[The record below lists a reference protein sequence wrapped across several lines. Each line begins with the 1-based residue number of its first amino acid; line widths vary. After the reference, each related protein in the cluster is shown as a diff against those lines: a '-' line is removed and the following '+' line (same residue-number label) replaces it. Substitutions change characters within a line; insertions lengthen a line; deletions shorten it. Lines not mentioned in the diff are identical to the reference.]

1 MALGPTDSSIS
12 SETRAELI
20 RRITHPS
27 TNKAPKPQSQEL
39 VTSEKTVQLQN
50 AETQP
55 GFRIKTAL
63 TNDEIELQIRRLS
76 ALIANDNI
84 DQGAPRGSYIN
95 ILL

>member
-1 MALGPTDSSIS
+1 MALGPIGPNTS

-20 RRITHPS
+20 RRITHPN

-39 VTSEKTVQLQN
+39 VSSEKPVQLQN
-50 AETQP
+50 VETQP

-63 TNDEIELQIRRLS
+63 TNDEIEMQISRLS
-76 ALIANDNI
+76 VLIVNDNI

-95 ILL
+95 FLL

>member
-1 MALGPTDSSIS
+1 MALGPIS
-12 SETRAELI
+12 SNTSLETRAELI
-20 RRITHPS
+20 RRITNPNS
-27 TNKAPKPQSQEL
+27 NKTPKPQSQEL
-39 VTSEKTVQLQN
+39 VSSEKTVQLQN

-63 TNDEIELQIRRLS
+63 TNDEIEMQISRLS
-76 ALIANDNI
+76 VLIANDNI

>member
-1 MALGPTDSSIS
+1 MALGPTDPSIP

-20 RRITHPS
+20 RRITHPNG
-27 TNKAPKPQSQEL
+27 NKTPKPQSQEL

-63 TNDEIELQIRRLS
+63 TNDEIEMQIRRLS
-76 ALIANDNI
+76 VLIANDNI

>member
-1 MALGPTDSSIS
+1 MALGPIGPNTS

-20 RRITHPS
+20 RRITHPN

-50 AETQP
+50 GETQP

>member
-1 MALGPTDSSIS
+1 MALGPIDSNTS

-20 RRITHPS
+20 RRITHPN
-27 TNKAPKPQSQEL
+27 TNKAPKPQSEEL
-39 VTSEKTVQLQN
+39 VASEKTVQLQK

>member
-1 MALGPTDSSIS
+1 MALGPTGPNIS

-20 RRITHPS
+20 RRITHPN

-84 DQGAPRGSYIN
+84 DPGSPR
-95 ILL
+95 

>member
-1 MALGPTDSSIS
+1 MALGPIGSNTS
-12 SETRAELI
+12 SETRAKLI
-20 RRITHPS
+20 RRITHPN

-39 VTSEKTVQLQN
+39 VTSEETVKLQN
-50 AETQP
+50 AETPP

-63 TNDEIELQIRRLS
+63 TNDEIEMQIRRLS
-76 ALIANDNI
+76 VLIANDNI